1 MAADGSHSG
10 ADVLE
15 FSASEVK
22 QEEVRQI
29 HGDAGDDLGD
39 TDEPEKDKADVQK
52 RRGDAYT
59 EDDRGAT
66 MKPVA
71 GDSASERR

>member
-1 MAADGSHSG
+1 MG

-15 FSASEVK
+15 FSACVVEQKEVGK
-22 QEEVRQI
+22 I
-29 HGDAGDDLGD
+29 HGDDGDDFGD
-39 TDEPEKDKADVQK
+39 TDEPEKVKAGVQK

-59 EDDRGAT
+59 ENERGAT

-71 GDSASERR
+71 GDSASE